1 MAALRVLD
9 GFIERNRK
17 AVAAN
22 LPEIIPELAQ
32 VMVHMR
38 DEVKKASTESMAK
51 VATCVRAPGDLRR
64 A

>member
-1 MAALRVLD
+1 MAFVD
-9 GFIERNRK
+9 RNRK

-38 DEVKKASTESMAK
+38 DGSQGGVHR
-51 VATCVRAPGDLRR
+51 VHGQGCDVRR
-64 A
+64 